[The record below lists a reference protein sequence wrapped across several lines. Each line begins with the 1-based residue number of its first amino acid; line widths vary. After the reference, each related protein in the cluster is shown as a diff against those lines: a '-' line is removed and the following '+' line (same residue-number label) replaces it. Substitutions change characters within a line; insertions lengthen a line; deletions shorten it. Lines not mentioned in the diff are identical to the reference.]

1 MLKSR
6 GDPAINLL
14 IWPLPQNMWHT
25 YTMSAYKSK
34 ASAIIS
40 CQVIFDD
47 NLLATQTTHKD
58 KTVYSLLSGVIKV
71 IYVFS
76 YVSLLPYIFYCT
88 FCSLC
93 HYMYRFPAKVSK
105 MPPYWCNFL
114 PDGKIWCTW
123 KPRNRR

>member
-40 CQVIFDD
+40 CQDIFDD

-76 YVSLLPYIFYCT
+76 YVELITVYFLLYFLFSLPL
-88 FCSLC
+88 
-93 HYMYRFPAKVSK
+93 HV
-105 MPPYWCNFL
+105 
-114 PDGKIWCTW
+114 
-123 KPRNRR
+123 